1 MADLP
6 IEMPSFKWRVRFSP
20 AFGIASKDP
29 PWHPHAVNISDEIEK
44 LGKLKADGLMSDEE
58 FAQAKAK
65 LIEPQAA
72 TPPPLVDSSA
82 AVSKPVDVKQWAMI
96 IHLSQLANFIVP
108 MAGVVAPIVLW
119 QMKKDESPIIDQHGK
134 NVTNWLISCLIYA
147 VICFVLVIVV
157 IGAFMGIALAIVSI
171 VFAILGGLKAN
182 NGEVWKYPMTI
193 QFIK

>member
-1 MADLP
+1 MMADLP

-65 LIEPQAA
+65 L
-72 TPPPLVDSSA
+72 
-82 AVSKPVDVKQWAMI
+82 M
-96 IHLSQLANFIVP
+96 
-108 MAGVVAPIVLW
+108 VAPIVLW